1 MPFPRDRLRRLRE
14 TESLR
19 GLIRENHLA
28 PHRFIAPIFV
38 VEGTDVR
45 QEIPSMPDQYRI
57 SVDRLVTEAVEISAL
72 GIPAIL
78 LFGVPDQKDEE
89 GSGAWDPNGIIPTAV
104 KAVKQ
109 KVPDLLVITDVCIDE
124 YTTHGHCGVVKD
136 GRILNDETLPLLQK
150 MALAHAQAGAD
161 MVAPSDMM
169 DGRVA
174 AVRQALDTHGFP
186 DIPIMAYAAKYAS
199 SFYAPFRDATQAGP
213 MFGDRQSYQMDPAN
227 SREAMREIETDIAEG
242 ADIVMVKPALPYLD
256 IIYRTRQTCNLPVA
270 AYQVSGEYSMIK
282 AAAEKGWLDEERAMM
297 ESLLAI
303 RRAGADLIITYFAK
317 DAAKVLRR
325 AE

>member
-14 TESLR
+14 TEALR
-19 GLIRENHLA
+19 GLIRETHLA
-28 PHRFIAPIFV
+28 AHRFIAPMFV
-38 VEGTDVR
+38 AEGANVR
-45 QEIPSMPDQYRI
+45 QEIPSMPDQHRM
-57 SVDRLVTEAVEISAL
+57 SVDRLVHEAAEIAAL

-89 GSGAWDPNGIIPTAV
+89 GSGAWDPGGIIPTAV

-109 KVPDLLVITDVCIDE
+109 QLPHLLVITDVCIDE
-124 YTTHGHCGVVKD
+124 YTSHGHCGVVKD
-136 GRILNDETLPLLQK
+136 GRILNDATLPLLQN
-150 MALAHAQAGAD
+150 MALAHARAGAD
-161 MVAPSDMM
+161 IVAPSDMM
-169 DGRVA
+169 DGRVG
-174 AVRQALDTHGFP
+174 AVRSALDTHGFP

-213 MFGDRQSYQMDPAN
+213 TFGDRQSYQMDPAN
-227 SREAMREIETDIAEG
+227 SREAIREIETDIAEG

-256 IIYRTRQTCNLPVA
+256 IIYRARQTFHLPVA

-282 AAAEKGWLDEERAMM
+282 AAAQKGWLDEERAMM

-303 RRAGADLIITYFAK
+303 QRAGADLLVTYFAK
-317 DAAKVLRR
+317 AAATHLRS
-325 AE
+325 AQ